1 MQQLLATK
9 NNVELFIKNEEDNN
23 FNKLADLKYCL
34 FKVLKVSD
42 TISTIK
48 ILKYKINKAYYPENF
63 VDNII
68 QSKEFDC
75 VSNELEKDKTY
86 ELGTITLN
94 ADIYLSCNVIEQVKT
109 GAEIKYYFYQT
120 IKCKEI

>member
-9 NNVELFIKNEEDNN
+9 NNIELFIKNEEDNN

-48 ILKYKINKAYYPENF
+48 ILKYKINEAYYPENF

-68 QSKEFDC
+68 QSKEFEC

-94 ADIYLSCNVIEQVKT
+94 ADVYLSCDPLEQVKT
-109 GAEIKYYFYQT
+109 GAQIKYYFYQT
-120 IKCKEI
+120 VTCKEV

>member
-1 MQQLLATK
+1 MRQLLATK
-9 NNVELFIKNEEDNN
+9 NNIVLFIKKEEDNN

-68 QSKEFDC
+68 QTKEFDC

-94 ADIYLSCNVIEQVKT
+94 ADVYLSCNVMEQVKT
-109 GAEIKYYFYQT
+109 GAEIKYYFYQIVT
-120 IKCKEI
+120 CKEV